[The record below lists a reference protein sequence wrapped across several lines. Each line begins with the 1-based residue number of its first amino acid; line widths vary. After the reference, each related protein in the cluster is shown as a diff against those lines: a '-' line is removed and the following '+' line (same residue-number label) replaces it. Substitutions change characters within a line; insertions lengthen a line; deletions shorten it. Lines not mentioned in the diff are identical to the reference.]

1 MGSSLI
7 ITLILV
13 NITDCTLIILEQSD
27 EETPPFEVD
36 LNIKLRFNQPSKI
49 VSYGGALCK

>member
-36 LNIKLRFNQPSKI
+36 LNIKLILNQP
-49 VSYGGALCK
+49 SYGGAFCK